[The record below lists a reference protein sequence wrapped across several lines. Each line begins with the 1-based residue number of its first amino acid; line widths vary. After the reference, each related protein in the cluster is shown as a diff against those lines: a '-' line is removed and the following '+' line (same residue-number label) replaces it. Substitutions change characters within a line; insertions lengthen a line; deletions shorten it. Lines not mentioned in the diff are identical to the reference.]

1 MESLNRIRTALKALG
16 QGSGIELVERVEL
29 AAWTT
34 LRVGGLAH
42 LLIRCL
48 STEGVVRALRLL
60 AAEGSPWVV
69 LGAGSN
75 VVLPDEGV
83 RVPVITLAGELSA
96 WEVDV
101 DGMVAGAGANLTQVI
116 RAAIRSGLDG
126 LVELF
131 GIPGS
136 VGGAV
141 VMNAGAYGVEVFDRL
156 DWVEAVDR
164 QGNVEVFD
172 GATLDH
178 GYRWSAI
185 GDRRSVV
192 TRVRFSLEP
201 GNLGDMNRRLREINV
216 RRRKK
221 LPQGFSA
228 GSVFKNPEG
237 DFAGR
242 LLEQAGCKGL
252 SVGGARVS
260 EEHANVVVTSRGARA
275 ADILALVR
283 EMRRR
288 VLEATGVDLEPEV
301 RFLDPWGKGV
311 SL

>member
-1 MESLNRIRTALKALG
+1 MERSSRIRTALKALAH
-16 QGSGIELVERVEL
+16 GSGIELVERVEL

-34 LRVGGLAH
+34 FRVGGLAH

-48 STEGVVRALRLL
+48 STQGVVDTVRIL
-60 AAEGSPWVV
+60 AEEGSSWVV

-75 VVLPDEGV
+75 VVLPDQGV
-83 RVPVITLAGELSA
+83 QVPVITLAGELSA

-156 DWVEAVDR
+156 DWVEVVDR
-164 QGNVEVFD
+164 EGNVEILDV
-172 GATLDH
+172 AQLDH
-178 GYRWSAI
+178 GYRWSAL
-185 GDRRSVV
+185 GERHLVV
-192 TRVRFSLEP
+192 TRVRFSLRP
-201 GNLGDMNRRLREINV
+201 GNLGDMNRRLREINAQ
-216 RRRKK
+216 RRSK
-221 LPQGFSA
+221 LPGEFSA
-228 GSVFKNPEG
+228 GSLFKNPEG

-242 LLEQAGCKGL
+242 LLEEAGCKGL
-252 SVGGARVS
+252 TVGGARVS
-260 EEHANVVVTSRGARA
+260 EEHANVVVTSRGAKA
-275 ADILALVR
+275 ADILALAR
-283 EMRRR
+283 EMRKR
-288 VLEATGVDLEPEV
+288 VLETSGVDMEPEV
-301 RFLDPWGKGV
+301 RFLDPWGEKV